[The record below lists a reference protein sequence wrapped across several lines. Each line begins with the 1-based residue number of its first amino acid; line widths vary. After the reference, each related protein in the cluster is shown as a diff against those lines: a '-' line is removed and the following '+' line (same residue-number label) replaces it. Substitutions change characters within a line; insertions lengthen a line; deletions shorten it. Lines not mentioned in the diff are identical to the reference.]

1 MRILLDTHIFLW
13 ALFEPTKLSS
23 SLAKMYQDRQNTFF
37 LSLVSIWEIQI
48 KLQLGKLTFDIDLQK
63 VITEQLNAGYI
74 EILPIKLEHI
84 FNVQSLPFHHKD
96 PFDRLLISQAII
108 EDLFLASSDS
118 MISAYS
124 VRSIH

>member
-23 SLAKMYQDRQNTFF
+23 SLAEMYQDRQNTFF

-48 KLQLGKLTFDIDLQK
+48 KLQLGKLTFDIDLQQ
-63 VITEQLNAGYI
+63 VIMEQIDLGYI
-74 EILPIKLEHI
+74 EILSIKLEHI
-84 FNVQSLPFHHKD
+84 LNIQSLPFHHKD

>member
-1 MRILLDTHIFLW
+1 LRILLDTHIFLW

-48 KLQLGKLTFDIDLQK
+48 KLQLEKLTFDIDLQK
-63 VITEQLNAGYI
+63 VIMEQIDLGYI

>member
-1 MRILLDTHIFLW
+1 LRILLDTHIFLW

-23 SLAKMYQDRQNTFF
+23 SLAEMYQDRQNTFF

>member
-48 KLQLGKLTFDIDLQK
+48 KLQLEKLTFDIDLQK
-63 VITEQLNAGYI
+63 VIMEQIDLGYI

>member
-1 MRILLDTHIFLW
+1 LKILLDTHIFLW

-23 SLAKMYQDRQNTFF
+23 SLAEMYQDRQNTFF

-63 VITEQLNAGYI
+63 VIMEQIDLGYI

-84 FNVQSLPFHHKD
+84 LNVQSLPFHHKD

>member
-1 MRILLDTHIFLW
+1 LRILLDTHIFLW

-74 EILPIKLEHI
+74 EILSIKLEHI
-84 FNVQSLPFHHKD
+84 LNIQSLPFHHKD
-96 PFDRLLISQAII
+96 PFNRLLISQAII

>member
-1 MRILLDTHIFLW
+1 MRILLDTHISLW

-48 KLQLGKLTFDIDLQK
+48 KLQLGKLTFDIDLQQ
-63 VITEQLNAGYI
+63 VIMEQIDLGYI

-84 FNVQSLPFHHKD
+84 LNVQSLPFHHKD

>member
-1 MRILLDTHIFLW
+1 LRILLDTHIFLW

-23 SLAKMYQDRQNTFF
+23 SLAEMYQDRQNTFF

-74 EILPIKLEHI
+74 EILSIKLEHI
-84 FNVQSLPFHHKD
+84 LNIQSLPFHHKD
-96 PFDRLLISQAII
+96 PFNRLLISQAII

>member
-48 KLQLGKLTFDIDLQK
+48 KLQLGKLTFDIDLQQ
-63 VITEQLNAGYI
+63 VIMEQIDLGYI
-74 EILPIKLEHI
+74 EILSIKLEHI
-84 FNVQSLPFHHKD
+84 LNIQSLPFHHKD
-96 PFDRLLISQAII
+96 PFNRLLISQAII

>member
-23 SLAKMYQDRQNTFF
+23 SLAEMYQDRQNTFF

-74 EILPIKLEHI
+74 EILSIKLEHI
-84 FNVQSLPFHHKD
+84 LNIQSLPFHHKD
-96 PFDRLLISQAII
+96 PFNRLLISQAII